1 MSKGIKRDSLKMNVV
16 TSNPVFIVLY
26 GGGGNAIYPSE

>member
-1 MSKGIKRDSLKMNVV
+1 MSKGVKRDSLKMNIV
-16 TSNPVFIVLY
+16 TSNPVFTVLC